1 MIPFRLTK
9 IDRVLSADGE
19 LQPVVAKVRD
29 LRALAGIVD
38 GFLSADLARTIRVGN
53 LKDGKLTL
61 IAEHSAAAA
70 KLQLLAPALI
80 RILQDRRWQVNSVS
94 LRVQPNGPGNAPQQ
108 RQKTVYLS
116 THALDKLRELHERMT
131 ASPAREALGK
141 MLRRHGGLRKD

>member
-1 MIPFRLTK
+1 MNPFRLTK
-9 IDRVLSADGE
+9 LDRVLAADGE

-38 GFLSADLARTIRVGN
+38 GFLSADLARSIRVGN

-94 LRVQPNGPGNAPQQ
+94 LRVQPNSRPAASQP
-108 RQKTVYLS
+108 RQKTVYFS
-116 THALDKLRELHERMT
+116 THTLDRLRELHAAMRP
-131 ASPAREALGK
+131 SPARDALAR
-141 MLRRHGGLRKD
+141 MLRRHGGLKKG

>member
-1 MIPFRLTK
+1 MTPFRLTRL
-9 IDRVLSADGE
+9 DRVLSADGE
-19 LQPVVAKVRD
+19 LQPVVAKMRD
-29 LRALAGIVD
+29 LRALAGIVN
-38 GFLSADLARTIRVGN
+38 GFLSADLARSIRVGN

-61 IAEHSAAAA
+61 IADHSAAAA

-94 LRVQPNGPGNAPQQ
+94 LRVQPNGRAAAPQQ
-108 RQKTVYLS
+108 REKTVYLS

>member
-1 MIPFRLTK
+1 MNPFRLAK
-9 IDRVLSADGE
+9 LDRILSADGE
-19 LQPVVAKVRD
+19 LQPVVAKARD
-29 LRALAGIVD
+29 LRALAGIVQS
-38 GFLSADLARTIRVGN
+38 FLSPELARCIRVGN

-61 IAEHSAAAA
+61 IADHSAAAA

-80 RILQDRRWQVNSVS
+80 RVLQDRRWQVNSVS
-94 LRVQPNGPGNAPQQ
+94 LRVQPNARGNAPQQ

-131 ASPAREALGK
+131 ASPARDALGK